1 MTDLLLAL
9 AAIVAVAIFGIGVFC
24 ELEWEWEWEWE
35 ELRERNQLNAQRKL
49 FEKTLYVTSR
59 DRRESARE
67 GKQ

>member
-24 ELEWEWEWEWE
+24 ELERERKEP
-35 ELRERNQLNAQRKL
+35 RERNQLNAQRKL